1 MRWKSPG
8 YGGAAAW
15 SRAITIR
22 DPTSA
27 SPVWA
32 LPRQCSLARKR
43 GGSSERSWSAMTG
56 TVDGS
61 TTWLAHRTGKSGVG
75 HEMVVSAEGWLRAC
89 GVVKVQLMV
98 RETNAQVIEFYERLG
113 FEVIPR
119 IAMAK
124 WLNQ

>member
-1 MRWKSPG
+1 M
-8 YGGAAAW
+8 
-15 SRAITIR
+15 
-22 DPTSA
+22 
-27 SPVWA
+27 
-32 LPRQCSLARKR
+32 
-43 GGSSERSWSAMTG
+43 
-56 TVDGS
+56 
-61 TTWLAHRTGKSGVG
+61 
-75 HEMVVSAEGWLRAC
+75 SAEGWLRAC